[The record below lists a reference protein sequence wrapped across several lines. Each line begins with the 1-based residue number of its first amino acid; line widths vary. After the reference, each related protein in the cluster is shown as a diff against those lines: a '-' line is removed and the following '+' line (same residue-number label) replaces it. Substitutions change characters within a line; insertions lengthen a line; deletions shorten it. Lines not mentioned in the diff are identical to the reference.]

1 MASNLKKASK
11 IAEGE
16 TFNAEHLENVA
27 DKGFVSESWMA
38 MVHTPVK
45 DWRIKEGAK
54 KSVYKE
60 WDKLA
65 DEKAWLLETVRE
77 YITHGKKRSLR

>member
-1 MASNLKKASK
+1 MPVSSRGETAETR
-11 IAEGE
+11 IAGVKPQKGFHNSGGE
-16 TFNAEHLENVA
+16 TFNAEHQENVA

-54 KSVYKE
+54 K
-60 WDKLA
+60 
-65 DEKAWLLETVRE
+65 R
-77 YITHGKKRSLR
+77 